1 MFPILSILL
10 SAFINVTPISDTTTY
25 QLFIGSYT
33 SQGNPGIEV
42 YQINGTQPAS
52 LLYTLKNTNA
62 SFYAFNQD
70 QSFLYA
76 ASEDIDSK
84 ALVNA
89 YQKNKEGKFEFI
101 NSAGSM
107 GSAPCYVAFRNK
119 SKTVYSANYM
129 GGSMSVFKTSNG
141 KLLPASQL
149 IQYKGSSIHPERQ
162 QGPHAH
168 MIAIAPDESYLLVT
182 DLGSD
187 KIYQHTI
194 KEDGLVNENYN
205 PIAITAGN
213 GPRHIVFTP
222 KGNRAYLI
230 NELSGAIDVFDIQNK
245 KFTKIQTIASDT
257 TTLSK
262 TKGSADIHLSP
273 NGKWLISSNRV
284 TSNDLAI
291 FKVGA
296 KGLLS
301 PVGHQTVATRPR
313 NFTFDP
319 SGNFVYVAS
328 QDDNKVQ
335 IFSFNSS
342 TGKLTNTN
350 NDIKVM
356 SPVCLKFIPRNPR

>member
-1 MFPILSILL
+1 MFSILSILL
-10 SAFINVTPISDTTTY
+10 TSFFNVVPTSDTTQY

-42 YQINGTQPAS
+42 YQINGTQPACLMYS
-52 LLYTLKNTNA
+52 LKNTNA
-62 SFYAFNQD
+62 SFYAFNTD

-76 ASEDIDSK
+76 ASEDMDSK

-89 YQKNKEGKFEFI
+89 YQKNKQGKFELV
-101 NSAGSM
+101 NAASSL

-119 SKTVYSANYM
+119 SKTVYSANYV
-129 GGSMSVFKTSNG
+129 GGSMSVFKTAQG

-149 IQYKGSSIHPERQ
+149 IQYKGASIHPERQ
-162 QGPHAH
+162 QGAHAH

-194 KEDGLVNENYN
+194 LEDGLVNENYI
-205 PIAITAGN
+205 PIAITPGN
-213 GPRHIVFTP
+213 GPRHIIFNP

-230 NELSGAIDVFDIQNK
+230 NELSGMVDVFEVQNK

-262 TKGSADIHLSP
+262 TKGSADIHLAP
-273 NGKWLISSNRV
+273 DGKWLISSNRI

-291 FKVGA
+291 FKVDA
-296 KGLLS
+296 KGLLT
-301 PVGHQTVATRPR
+301 PAGHQTVATKPR

-319 SGNFVYVAS
+319 SGNFIYVAS

-335 IFSFNSS
+335 IFSFNNS
-342 TGKLTNTN
+342 TGKMTNTN

-356 SPVCLKFIPRNPR
+356 SPVCLKFIPRYPR

>member
-10 SAFINVTPISDTTTY
+10 RALIHVTPISDSTTY

-33 SQGNPGIEV
+33 PQGNPGIEV
-42 YQINGTQPAS
+42 YQINKTQTAN
-52 LLYTLKNTNA
+52 LWYTLKNTNA
-62 SFYAFNQD
+62 SFYAFNED

-76 ASEDIDSK
+76 ASEDMDSK

-101 NSAGSM
+101 NSAGSI

-119 SKTVYSANYM
+119 SKTVYSANYV

-141 KLLPASQL
+141 KILPASQL

-194 KEDGLVNENYN
+194 KEDGLVDENYN
-205 PIAITAGN
+205 TISITAGN
-213 GPRHIVFTP
+213 GPRHLVFTP
-222 KGNRAYLI
+222 TGNRAYLI
-230 NELSGAIDVFDIQNK
+230 NELSGTIDVFNIQNK
-245 KFTKIQTIASDT
+245 VFTKIQTIASDT

-291 FKVGA
+291 FKVDA
-296 KGLLS
+296 KGILIPIS
-301 PVGHQTVATRPR
+301 HQSVATRPR
-313 NFTFDP
+313 NFSFDP

-328 QDDNKVQ
+328 QDENKVQ
-335 IFSFNSS
+335 IFSFNNN
-342 TGKLTNTN
+342 TGNLTHTN
-350 NDIKVM
+350 LDIKVT
-356 SPVCLKFIPRNPR
+356 SPVCLKFIPHNPR